1 MKWLA
6 VLLII
11 VLLGQV
17 ILFFYGRRVRKQ
29 LKNSVV
35 EKYNL
40 KTPKDAWQALADPE
54 IPEADKAEIK
64 RLYEGHEE

>member
-6 VLLII
+6 ILLVL

-17 ILFFYGRRVRKQ
+17 MLFLYGRKVRKE
-29 LKNSVV
+29 LKNSVI

-40 KTPKDAWQALADPE
+40 KTPKDAWQAMADPD
-54 IPEADKAEIK
+54 IPEEDRAAIK
-64 RLYEGHEE
+64 KLYEGNEE

>member
-54 IPEADKAEIK
+54 IPEEDKAEIK
-64 RLYEGHEE
+64 KLYEGNEE

>member
-54 IPEADKAEIK
+54 IPEEDKAAIK
-64 RLYEGHEE
+64 KLYEGHEE